1 MSLDRILRVLSDL
14 NDLSY
19 HTVLDDVLDE
29 LDLVCYRGRGE
40 DVALHKGVG
49 QNLMV
54 LVELRKVQ

>member
-1 MSLDRILRVLSDL
+1 VSLDRILRVLSDL

-40 DVALHKGVG
+40 DMAIPKRVG
-49 QNLMV
+49 NNLLV